1 MHPTLQPVAPV
12 ALPAA
17 LPIPPEARA
26 VPLDTPKVHH
36 LPSWSGMSD
45 PQRLAFL
52 RRIVLHAGRDPR
64 IATLAVKIMREA
76 GAEPRQY
83 KSQAAVI
90 LKWVQ
95 RNIYYVNEP
104 GERLQDPL
112 YTLRVG
118 YGDCDD
124 MALVLASLYESLRMP
139 WKFVLSGVMPKTGE
153 KVRYEEG
160 SGAPTPGAMWSH
172 IYLKVGWPPFK
183 PGKWEYAEPTL
194 KSAPLGWDVVSA
206 HGPAAIPEMQYA
218 GSGAVQAGAATAAAS
233 SEDHDEF
240 DLFGATFWRQ
250 VTKAVT
256 IGVAT
261 TVLSSV
267 VLKTFFPSVRENKP
281 RRNYRR
287 ERAGRALAV
296 TTYL

>member
-1 MHPTLQPVAPV
+1 MHPTLQPVVPV
-12 ALPAA
+12 SLSNALPV
-17 LPIPPEARA
+17 PPEARP

-36 LPSWSGMSD
+36 LPSWAGMSD

-52 RRIVLHAGRDPR
+52 RRIVSHAGRDPR

-76 GAEPRQY
+76 GVEPRSY
-83 KSQAAVI
+83 KQQAAAI

-124 MALVLASLYESLRMP
+124 MALLLASLYESLRLP
-139 WKFVLSGVMPKTGE
+139 WKFVLSGVMPRTKE

-160 SGAPTPGAMWSH
+160 SGAPAPNAMWSH
-172 IYLKVGWPPFK
+172 IYLKVGWPPFT
-183 PGKWEYAEPTL
+183 PSKWEYAEPTL

-206 HGPAAIPEMQYA
+206 HGPAAIPEMQLA
-218 GSGAVQAGAATAAAS
+218 GGTVQAGAAAAAAS
-233 SEDHDEF
+233 ASDD
-240 DLFGATFWRQ
+240 DDDALFGGHFWRQ
-250 VTKAVT
+250 VTKAVA

-267 VLKTFFPSVRENKP
+267 VLKTFFPSVRENA
-281 RRNYRR
+281 RANYRR